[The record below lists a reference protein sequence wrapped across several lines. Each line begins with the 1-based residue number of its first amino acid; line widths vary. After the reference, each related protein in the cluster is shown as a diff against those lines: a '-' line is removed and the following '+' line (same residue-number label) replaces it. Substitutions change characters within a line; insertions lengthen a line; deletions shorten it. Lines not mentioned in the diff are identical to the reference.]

1 MWQSYFTGF
10 AVSGGLILAIGAQ
23 NAHVLAQSLRREH
36 HLQVALLCIVCDAI
50 MISAGVLGV
59 TRALGSDPWALSLIR
74 YAGVG
79 FLLVYGLLALRRALT
94 GSGALAAL
102 DGNRKSLKVALLT
115 TLAVTWLNPHAYL
128 DTLVLVGGVGAQ
140 QDRPLIFVWGAVS
153 ASITW
158 FLTLA
163 LGGAALSPWLSRPAA
178 WRGID
183 GTVAVIM
190 FVVAF
195 KLGTAAWT

>member
-1 MWQSYFTGF
+1 MWQSFFTGF

-23 NAHVLAQSLRREH
+23 NAQVLAQSLKREH

-50 MISAGVLGV
+50 MISAGVLGIS
-59 TRALGSDPWALSLIR
+59 RALNAEPRVLSLIR
-74 YAGVG
+74 YAGIG
-79 FLLVYGLLALRRALT
+79 FLSAYGLLALRRAWT
-94 GSGALAAL
+94 GSGGLVAS
-102 DGNRKSLKVALLT
+102 DGKRRTLKAVLLT

-140 QDRPLIFVWGAVS
+140 QARPVIFVLGAVS

-163 LGGAALSPWLSRPAA
+163 LGGAALSPWLSRPTA

-183 GTVAVIM
+183 GAVAIVM
-190 FVVAF
+190 FAVAI
-195 KLGTAAWT
+195 KLGMAQ